1 MYLFLLILLAIIY
14 IVLATV
20 RFKLH
25 PLLSLFTAALGVG
38 LIAGIGTNETLE
50 IIMRGFGETLSSI
63 GFVIVFG
70 AIIGLLL
77 EKTNGTKTIVNYML
91 KWFGIKRSAFAM
103 NLTGFIV
110 SIPVF
115 CDSAFV
121 ILSSLNKTLSKR
133 TGIPLTVFAVSLAT
147 GLYAAHVFIP
157 PTPGPLAAAALLDA
171 DLGSVLLYGL
181 MVAIPVSLIGYLWAK
196 GVGSKSKMIKE
207 TNSSQESESFGQLSM
222 RSLSVFLPILT
233 PIILIALKSIAK
245 YPTNPFGQGQFY
257 RILDFLGHP
266 IIALLL
272 GVVIAFIYGLSHR
285 ERQFFNWTA
294 EALKEAG
301 VIILITGAGGAFGA
315 VLKALDLAEV
325 LNFETSNS
333 SVGLLIAFGFAAI
346 LKTAQGSSTVA
357 IVTASAFMAP
367 LLSSIGLDSEMGKTF
382 TVLAIGAGAMTVS
395 HLNDSYFWVV
405 SQFSHMDVK
414 TALKHYTTGTFIQGI
429 FAILLVLLLFTFLN

>member
-222 RSLSVFLPILT
+222 
-233 PIILIALKSIAK
+233 
-245 YPTNPFGQGQFY
+245 
-257 RILDFLGHP
+257 
-266 IIALLL
+266 
-272 GVVIAFIYGLSHR
+272 
-285 ERQFFNWTA
+285 
-294 EALKEAG
+294 
-301 VIILITGAGGAFGA
+301 
-315 VLKALDLAEV
+315 
-325 LNFETSNS
+325 
-333 SVGLLIAFGFAAI
+333 
-346 LKTAQGSSTVA
+346 
-357 IVTASAFMAP
+357 
-367 LLSSIGLDSEMGKTF
+367 
-382 TVLAIGAGAMTVS
+382 
-395 HLNDSYFWVV
+395 
-405 SQFSHMDVK
+405 
-414 TALKHYTTGTFIQGI
+414 
-429 FAILLVLLLFTFLN
+429 